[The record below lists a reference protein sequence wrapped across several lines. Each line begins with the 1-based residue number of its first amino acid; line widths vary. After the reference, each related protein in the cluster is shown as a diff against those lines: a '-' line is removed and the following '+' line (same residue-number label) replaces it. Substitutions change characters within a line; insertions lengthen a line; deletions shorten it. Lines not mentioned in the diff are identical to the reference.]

1 MVCLGKN
8 RNKNK
13 QFQTITNTH
22 IKLTHNY
29 QEGII
34 NSTRIKQSQFSGLDL
49 ARTLRWGSNLKEAN
63 KLNMDGMQN
72 WTNYLEVMRNRLLIV
87 NDADSLIAVLK
98 DVKSIPIA
106 LSTIEDVTDGTGLN
120 MSLSVI
126 SSEVKIVNRVMCLS
140 SDDMFTTVQLNL
152 DTIKTIQSKISVDQ
166 KGVVMKLV
174 LKNGAEF
181 LLMFHTDL
189 VEDDQ
194 EE

>member
-1 MVCLGKN
+1 
-8 RNKNK
+8 
-13 QFQTITNTH
+13 
-22 IKLTHNY
+22 
-29 QEGII
+29 
-34 NSTRIKQSQFSGLDL
+34 
-49 ARTLRWGSNLKEAN
+49 
-63 KLNMDGMQN
+63 
-72 WTNYLEVMRNRLLIV
+72 MRNRLLIV
-87 NDADSLIAVLK
+87 KDADSLIAVLK
-98 DVKSIPIA
+98 DVKNIPIA

-152 DTIKTIQSKISVDQ
+152 DTVRVIHSKISVDQ

-189 VEDDQ
+189 SEDEQ

>member
-1 MVCLGKN
+1 M
-8 RNKNK
+8 
-13 QFQTITNTH
+13 
-22 IKLTHNY
+22 
-29 QEGII
+29 QEDSDGGV
-34 NSTRIKQSQFSGLDL
+34 NS
-49 ARTLRWGSNLKEAN
+49 KEATE
-63 KLNMDGMQN
+63 LSMDGMQN

-98 DVKSIPIA
+98 DVKNIPIA

-152 DTIKTIQSKISVDQ
+152 DTVRIIHSKISVDE

-189 VEDDQ
+189 VENDQ
-194 EE
+194 ED